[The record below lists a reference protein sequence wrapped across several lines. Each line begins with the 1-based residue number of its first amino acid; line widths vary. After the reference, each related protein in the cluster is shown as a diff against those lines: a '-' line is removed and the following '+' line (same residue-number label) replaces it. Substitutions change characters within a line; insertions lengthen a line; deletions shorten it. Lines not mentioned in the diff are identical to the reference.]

1 MARITVEDCLAR
13 IPNLFDLVLTASK
26 RSRRLANGAEA
37 MVEWENDKPTVVAL
51 REIAAGHIDVDILEE
66 TDQQQALDA
75 VFEDENTE
83 EASQPATSAATPFPM
98 PKTEPMAKAPEPQ
111 VAAEP
116 APEPEIEKPAEKVQ
130 AEVVEEKVQAAA
142 APEAEA
148 APALSPEEELAALL
162 GAAPEPAAEP
172 DVSSETDVTDAPEVA
187 AEAATDP
194 AVKTEA
200 AWQPEPQSY
209 AAQESEATKDE
220 DDKPPVSSSD
230 TPSE

>member
-37 MVEWENDKPTVVAL
+37 LVEWENDKPTVVAL

-75 VFEDENTE
+75 VFEDENKE

-98 PKTEPMAKAPEPQ
+98 PKSEPVAKAAEPQ
-111 VAAEP
+111 VVAEP
-116 APEPEIEKPAEKVQ
+116 APAPEIEKPAETVQ
-130 AEVVEEKVQAAA
+130 AEVAEEKVETAA

-162 GAAPEPAAEP
+162 GTAPEPAAKPE
-172 DVSSETDVTDAPEVA
+172 VSSERDVTAAPEA
-187 AEAATDP
+187 TAEPATDP

-200 AWQPEPQSY
+200 TWQPEPQSY
-209 AAQESEATKDE
+209 STEEPRAAKDE